1 MGDQTAV
8 EQYGRLHVEGTDLC
22 GENGEKV
29 LLKGVS
35 THGISLYPQYINR
48 AAFATF
54 RSWGANVIRLAMYTR
69 EEKGYLEDGDKEAI
83 RQLIADGV
91 EYATDLGLYVLIDWH
106 ILLDN
111 DPNENSNEAKIFW
124 QEMSAKYKDHTNVIY
139 EICNEPNGT
148 EVTWARVKKYAQEII
163 PIIRA
168 NDKQAVILVG
178 TPTWSQDVDEAA
190 KDPITE
196 DDNLMYVLHF
206 YAATHRQNLRDKA
219 VEALGKGLPIFMS
232 EFGICDASGNGIID
246 YEEADRWM
254 DFAREHN
261 ISYICW
267 NISNKDESSAYFTPD
282 STSLSDWPES
292 ELRETGKWIRNQ
304 LGRKY

>member
-1 MGDQTAV
+1 MGNQTAV
-8 EQYGRLHVEGTDLC
+8 EQYGRLQVAGTFLC
-22 GENGEKV
+22 GEHGEKV

-54 RSWGANVIRLAMYTR
+54 QSWGANVIRLAMYTK
-69 EEKGYLEDGDKEAI
+69 EEKGYLEDGDQAAI

-91 EYATDLGLYVLIDWH
+91 QYATELGLYVLIDWH
-106 ILLDN
+106 NLSDN
-111 DPNENSNEAKIFW
+111 DPNANIDEAKIFW
-124 QEMSAKYKDHTNVIY
+124 QEMSARYKNHKNVIY

-148 EVTWARVKKYAQEII
+148 EVTWAKVRNYAQQII

-168 NDKQAVILVG
+168 NDTQAVILVG
-178 TPTWSQDVDEAA
+178 TPTWSQDVEEAA
-190 KDPITE
+190 KDPITG

-206 YAATHRQNLRDKA
+206 YAATHGQALRDKA
-219 VEALGKGLPIFMS
+219 NEALGKGLPIFIS
-232 EFGICDASGNGIID
+232 EFGICDASGNGVID

-254 DFAREHN
+254 DFAKEHS
-261 ISYICW
+261 IGYICW

-282 STSLSDWPES
+282 SLSLSDWQEA
-292 ELRETGKWIRNQ
+292 ELRETGKWIRDQ
-304 LGRKY
+304 LGK

>member
-8 EQYGRLHVEGTDLC
+8 EQYGRLHIEGTYLC

-29 LLKGVS
+29 VLKGVS
-35 THGISLYPQYINR
+35 THGISLFPQYINR
-48 AAFATF
+48 EAFATF
-54 RSWGANVIRLAMYTR
+54 RSWGANVIRLAMYTK
-69 EEKGYLEDGDKEAI
+69 EEKGYLEDGDKKAI

-91 EYATDLGLYVLIDWH
+91 EYATELGLYVLIDWH

-111 DPNENSNEAKIFW
+111 NPNANIDEAKTFW
-124 QEMSAKYKDHTNVIY
+124 QEMSAQYKDHSNVIY
-139 EICNEPNGT
+139 EICNEPNGA
-148 EVTWARVKKYAQEII
+148 EVTWMEVKKYAQEII

-190 KDPITE
+190 KDPITGE
-196 DDNLMYVLHF
+196 DNLMYVLHF

-219 VEALGKGLPIFMS
+219 IEALGKGLPIFIS
-232 EFGICDASGNGIID
+232 EFGICDASGNGVID
-246 YEEADRWM
+246 YEEADMWM
-254 DFAREHN
+254 NFAKEYA

-267 NISNKDESSAYFTPD
+267 NISNKDESSAYFKPF
-282 STSLSDWPES
+282 STALSDWLQE
-292 ELRETGKWIRNQ
+292 ELRETGKWIKNQ
-304 LGRKY
+304 LSIK